1 MNTKD
6 KEIIIYLIIPLIG
19 IILYICLARKIV
31 QKKLGNLLL
40 LEFFLIFV
48 NYGVLV
54 QIVFIF
60 FLLQWSAVFY
70 LVYFYL
76 ALIAPI
82 IMGFIA
88 YRRRNYKTPS
98 RFDVWAYM
106 AGGLYFVFAPIIFA
120 VLYFAN

>member
-1 MNTKD
+1 MNS

-19 IILYICLARKIV
+19 IIFYILLAKKIK
-31 QKKLGNLLL
+31 QEKSKSFLLI
-40 LEFFLIFV
+40 EFLMIFA
-48 NYGVLV
+48 NYGGLI

-70 LVYFYL
+70 LFYFYL

-88 YRRRNYKTPS
+88 YRRRNYKTPPI
-98 RFDVWAYM
+98 FDQWAYM
-106 AGGLYFVFAPIIFA
+106 CAGLYFVFAPIIFA
-120 VLYFAN
+120 VLYFA